1 MKVNDLMQGR
11 NQGLVLAL
19 DIVRKGGIE
28 ALEKEIKYRNISGV
42 STTLSKT
49 EVEQAVHKMEFH
61 ATQMAIA
68 VSLITLADEFGMG
81 KMQAKKFKETFDKKV
96 EDVCRNN
103 GDTTEMI
110 ERIRDELGLRITF
123 D

>member
-19 DIVRKGGIE
+19 DIARKGGIE
-28 ALEKEIKYRNISGV
+28 ALEAEIKYRNITGI
-42 STTLSKT
+42 STNVGKA
-49 EVEQAVHKMEFH
+49 EMDKVIRKMEFH

-96 EDVCRNN
+96 EEVCLNN
-103 GDTTEMI
+103 GDTTVML
-110 ERIRDELGLRITF
+110 ERIKNELGLRITF